1 MSDRRRDARRSSS
14 GHLHQSSGSRIAFLL
29 VPGGRTSL
37 PVSAFDLMPL
47 SRKRT
52 AGQVLSEL
60 QVARTIFAVASFTL
74 LLTSIRRR
82 TLAQFIESG
91 LKGMREVIR
100 RTATPVVQEEHQ
112 RPLFRHVRMKRYY
125 IDAMFQLAS

>member
-14 GHLHQSSGSRIAFLL
+14 GHLHQSSDSRIAFLL

-37 PVSAFDLMPL
+37 PVSASDRIPL

-74 LLTSIRRR
+74 LLISMRRR

-91 LKGMREVIR
+91 LKGLREFIR
-100 RTATPVVQEEHQ
+100 GTTTPVVEEDH
-112 RPLFRHVRMKRYY
+112 RGLLFGHVMVNRYH
-125 IDAMFQLAS
+125 IDAIFPQRF